1 MQNEEKW
8 ITELMLLRSIIQ
20 KTPLFRTIKWGAEV
34 FTWNGRNVLSYGG
47 FRNYFAL
54 WFYNGVFL
62 TDKDKLLV
70 SAQEGKTKSLRQWR
84 FSSAK
89 EIDEAKILAYIQEA
103 IEVERKGLKIK
114 PEKFQPLELPVLL
127 EEAIRNDDRLSAGFK
142 KLSPGKQKE
151 YIVYLLE
158 AKQEQTRNRRLEK
171 IMPGIM
177 QGIGLNDKY
186 K

>member
-8 ITELMLLRSIIQ
+8 ITELKLLKSIIQ
-20 KTPLFRTIKWGAEV
+20 KTPLEKTIKWGAEV
-34 FTWNGRNVLSYGG
+34 YVWNGRNVLSFGG
-47 FRNYFAL
+47 FKNYFAL

-62 TDKDKLLV
+62 QDKDKLLV
-70 SAQEGKTKSLRQWR
+70 SAQEGITKSLRQWR
-84 FSSAK
+84 FTSTV
-89 EIDEAKILAYIQEA
+89 EIDEAKILEYIHEA
-103 IEVERKGLKIK
+103 IGVEKKGLKIK
-114 PEKFQPLELPVLL
+114 PEKFQPLELPTML
-127 EEAIRNDDRLSAGFK
+127 EEALSRDSILKAGFG

-158 AKQEQTRNRRLEK
+158 AKQEETRIKRLEK
-171 IMPGIM
+171 IRPGIQ